1 MGERA
6 LLNRIQKLKALE
18 GQQKELERQI
28 EELKADIKA
37 DMKRKGLEELR
48 AVEHIVRFT
57 TVITNR
63 FDSKAFKA
71 EHSRLYNQ
79 YMKQL
84 TSKRFSIA

>member
-6 LLNRIQKLKALE
+6 LLNRIQKLKTLE

-37 DMKRKGLEELR
+37 DMKREGLEELR

>member
-71 EHSRLYNQ
+71 EHSRLYDQ